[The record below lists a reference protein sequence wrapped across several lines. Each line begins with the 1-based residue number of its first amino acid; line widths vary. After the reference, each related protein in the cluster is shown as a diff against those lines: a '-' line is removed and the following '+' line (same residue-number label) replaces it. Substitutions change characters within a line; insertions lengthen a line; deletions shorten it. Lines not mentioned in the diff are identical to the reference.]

1 MSLWFFSMCNICR
14 LLIVRFLIS
23 RCSPWIS
30 IWPSISVS
38 VRDMDPFT
46 ELYFLLQNPVGISYY
61 KLIFSSYKNTKA
73 VSLLFLCHLC
83 LEIVLQDVYFR
94 YAPQFHV
101 SDSLSYSDTTF

>member
-1 MSLWFFSMCNICR
+1 MCLILYWLIWAEDR
-14 LLIVRFLIS
+14 LVLRTILDMGGY
-23 RCSPWIS
+23 
-30 IWPSISVS
+30 

>member
-1 MSLWFFSMCNICR
+1 MLVPEIAQDLQNEGCFRNCQQ
-14 LLIVRFLIS
+14 LGETYQAFLDD
-23 RCSPWIS
+23 
-30 IWPSISVS
+30 VF

-46 ELYFLLQNPVGISYY
+46 ELYFLLQNPVRISYY

-94 YAPQFHV
+94 YTPQFHV
-101 SDSLSYSDTTF
+101 SDSLSYLDTMF